1 MTITGHPSLL
11 PQNAEQTELLREL
24 LNLSQIIVVPLD
36 SAEETL
42 SAITFETSNADGQ
55 KCERCWH
62 YETSVGTNAK
72 HPTLCNRCCHAVQ

>member
-1 MTITGHPSLL
+1 L

-24 LNLSQIIVVPLD
+24 LNLSQIIIVPLD

-42 SAITFETSNADGQ
+42 SAITFETSNADGK

-62 YETSVGTNAK
+62 YETSVGTNAE